1 MRRGAVSLWGVRA
14 AWIVTGASAWSLIES
29 LDDIDPTDRW
39 ILAVTAGLVWSA
51 AVIAIGIVSTAGLTT
66 ARALIPLSVPAAVA
80 LALATPVSVATF
92 ALVTGA
98 VISTAVTLSAGFGAA
113 SVQASA
119 YGDEVRCLLRP
130 PVGYLL
136 AALVAASI
144 WTALVVGAGVT
155 LGAGRRGFA
164 LGLGIAAVAV
174 VTLAWPRWHRLSRRW
189 LVLVPAGL
197 VVHDPVVLADTIM
210 LRRSTISGISLA
222 TADTTAID
230 LSGPSAGHLVEIR
243 ATGPQPLAL
252 APARR
257 GQAPRTAEA
266 TAFLV
271 APTRPGYALACCRDR
286 RLPVGA

>member
-1 MRRGAVSLWGVRA
+1 MRRGDGSLWGVRA
-14 AWIVTGASAWSLIES
+14 AWVVTGAGAWSLIDS

-39 ILAVTAGLVWSA
+39 ILAVAAGLMWLA
-51 AVIAIGIVSTAGLTT
+51 AVVAIGIVSTAGLTT
-66 ARALIPLSVPAAVA
+66 ARALIPLSVPTAVA
-80 LALATPVSVATF
+80 LALAAPVSVATF
-92 ALVTGA
+92 AVVIGA
-98 VISTAVTLSAGFGAA
+98 VISTAITLSAGFGAA

-130 PVGYLL
+130 PVGYLA
-136 AALVAASI
+136 AALVAAGI
-144 WTALVVGAGVT
+144 WTVLVVGAGVA
-155 LGAGRRGFA
+155 LGAGRRGIA
-164 LGLGIAAVAV
+164 LGLAVAAVAV

-222 TADTTAID
+222 TTDTVAID
-230 LSGPSAGHLVEIR
+230 LSGPSAGHLVEVR
-243 ATGPQPLAL
+243 AIEPQPMAL

-257 GQAPRTAEA
+257 GLAPRTCEA

-271 APTRPGYALACCRDR
+271 APTRPGYALARCRDR